1 MPETLESWDP
11 NDWEEHVYSL
21 LSDRHGALNVSP
33 VPARDKGD
41 WGIDYYS
48 LSDKA
53 VYQCYA
59 VQEPCMVSDRAS
71 KQVSKIT
78 GDLGKFC
85 HKKTELAKLFGSVQI
100 NRWALVVPLHDSA
113 SVNTHLTK
121 KTADVLAAKL
131 PYVASDFQALIQCP
145 KSFASSSVRAL
156 ELRRLSN
163 LIIAQDATQLERT
176 TWAENASPLVEDL
189 RKKLAKR
196 IQSSSSPDQDT
207 DKAIGWFLNGQNLLQ
222 ILRSRAPSIHDRVL
236 SAISRRLDL
245 LELAGPSSSGSAETA
260 LRTEFEGLKAELK
273 REAPHL
279 SDANVH
285 TIAMGALAEWLMR
298 CPLDF
303 PPYG

>member
-1 MPETLESWDP
+1 MPEPIECWDP
-11 NDWEEHVYSL
+11 NDWEEHVYNL

-48 LSDKA
+48 LADRA
-53 VYQCYA
+53 AYQCYA
-59 VQEPCMVSDRAS
+59 VQEPCEISNRAS
-71 KQVSKIT
+71 KQVAKIT
-78 GDLGKFC
+78 EDLGKFC
-85 HKKTELAKLFGSVQI
+85 RKKTELSKLFGSTQI
-100 NRWALVVPLHDSA
+100 NRWALIVPLHDSA

-121 KTADVLAAKL
+121 KTADVLSAKL
-131 PYVASDFQALIQCP
+131 SYVASDFQALVQCP
-145 KSFASSSVRAL
+145 KSFVSSSVQAL
-156 ELRRLSN
+156 ESRRLVRS
-163 LIIAQDATQLERT
+163 IIVQEASQLERT

-196 IQSSSSPDQDT
+196 VQTSTSPDQDT

-222 ILRSRAPSIHDRVL
+222 VLRSRAPSIHDRVL

-245 LELAGPSSSGSAETA
+245 LELAGPSSSASAETA
-260 LRTEFEGLKAELK
+260 LRSEFEGLKAELK
-273 REAPHL
+273 REAPNF

>member
-1 MPETLESWDP
+1 MPEKLENWDP
-11 NDWEEHVYSL
+11 NDWEEHVYGL

-59 VQEPCMVSDRAS
+59 AQEPCEVSDRAS

-78 GDLGKFC
+78 EDLGKFC
-85 HKKTELAKLFGSVQI
+85 RKKNELAKLFGSVQI
-100 NRWALVVPLHDSA
+100 NRWSLVVPLHDSA

-131 PYVASDFQALIQCP
+131 PYAAPDFQALIQCP
-145 KSFASSSVRAL
+145 KSFASSSVQAL
-156 ELRRLSN
+156 EARRLAH
-163 LIIAQDATQLERT
+163 LIVVQDATQLDRT

-189 RKKLAKR
+189 RRKLAKR
-196 IQSSSSPDQDT
+196 VQVSASPDQHT

-245 LELAGPSSSGSAETA
+245 LELAGPSSAASAETA
-260 LRTEFEGLKAELK
+260 LRFEFEGLKAELK
-273 REAPHL
+273 REAPHF